1 MLTFVGV
8 KMGTLLS
15 FWNGPWSDFL
25 KGYKL
30 RNINW
35 QPKQFSELNLIK
47 GTESVTLLRKQSGTT
62 VRWSSIN

>member
-30 RNINW
+30 RSINW

-47 GTESVTLLRKQSGTT
+47 GTESVTLLRK
-62 VRWSSIN
+62 